1 MADMICKKCGAVI
14 QPGMKFCIEC
24 GEPVPAEAPAAAPQ
38 TAAPVPQTA
47 APVAA
52 APVQPAQQPQ
62 NGYMPPQQPV
72 QPRRPDSVNYSA
84 APAAQNGYAG
94 GAAFVPPVAPAGGNF
109 TYAAPAPAEQKPPK
123 GSPYEPISSWGYVGI
138 SLLTCIPVIGFILII
153 VWACGGCTK
162 INKRNYAR
170 GVLLAGLIV
179 FGIVLVLSIL
189 AAIFGWTD
197 QILEAMDQVTG
208 SSYYY
213 Y

>member
-1 MADMICKKCGAVI
+1 MAENVCKKCGAVL

-24 GEPVPAEAPAAAPQ
+24 GEPIPAEPAAQ
-38 TAAPVPQTA
+38 A

-52 APVQPAQQPQ
+52 AAPIQPPVQNAQPSQ
-62 NGYMPPQQPV
+62 GYIPPQQPV
-72 QPRRPDSVNYSA
+72 QPRRPESVAAA
-84 APAAQNGYAG
+84 APVTQNGSYAG

-109 TYAAPAPAEQKPPK
+109 TYQQPAAVDQKPPK

-138 SLLTCIPVIGFILII
+138 SLLMSLPVIGVILTI

-170 GVLLAGLIV
+170 SFLLMLLLAVIIV
-179 FGIVLVLSIL
+179 VVLAIL
-189 AAIFGWTD
+189 FVALGWTD
-197 QILEAMDQVTG
+197 QLQDAVNDLTS